1 MCASAAPFSGS
12 GGSVTLSSRP
22 SVTRAGTHT
31 PCPLDRLRRMGPRLR
46 GDDNKFLPATT
57 THLQF
62 SNSPWISQ
70 RSARPFVVRPGRGLS
85 FQLPFQV
92 LPLQAFHSKWGVER
106 RETRRLAR
114 PPERSE
120 DRPERLGAF
129 PFPLR
134 SGKDA
139 SRRSTCGDFCPRGRS
154 SVAGRKDSLQR
165 SLPDRRGFRPRAS
178 RPVQPLKADPR
189 SGAGR
194 LPRASREQGCK
205 PCARAPHPAPPSVCL
220 RKTPQSRARRE
231 DYSHSFHLG
240 QRSYRN
246 FLICLCCP
254 PGPSGLIRATE
265 ADQKIPIGPVT
276 SVE

>member
-1 MCASAAPFSGS
+1 MDFSQELHPDS
-12 GGSVTLSSRP
+12 IVKQ
-22 SVTRAGTHT
+22 
-31 PCPLDRLRRMGPRLR
+31 PRLR
-46 GDDNKFLPATT
+46 PSGFGAASPHEGNAPPAR
-57 THLQF
+57 L
-62 SNSPWISQ
+62 SSG
-70 RSARPFVVRPGRGLS
+70 PGAACHS
-85 FQLPFQV
+85 VFHSKCFHSKCFHSKC
-92 LPLQAFHSKWGVER
+92 FHSKWGVER

-139 SRRSTCGDFCPRGRS
+139 SRRSTCGDFRPRGRS

-205 PCARAPHPAPPSVCL
+205 PCARAPHPDPPPKCPATAPSMD
-220 RKTPQSRARRE
+220 RTPE
-231 DYSHSFHLG
+231 
-240 QRSYRN
+240 
-246 FLICLCCP
+246 
-254 PGPSGLIRATE
+254 GL
-265 ADQKIPIGPVT
+265 
-276 SVE
+276 